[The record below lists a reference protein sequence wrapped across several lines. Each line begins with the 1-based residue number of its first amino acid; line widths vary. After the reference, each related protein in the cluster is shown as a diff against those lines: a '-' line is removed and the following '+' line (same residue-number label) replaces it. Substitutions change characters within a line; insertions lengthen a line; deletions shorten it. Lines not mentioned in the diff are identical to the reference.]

1 MRPGTPLTG
10 SIGPVAGTDP
20 AHPVLGTDPATLH
33 SRAYLRLLVLS
44 ALLGI
49 PISAAAWGFLH
60 VVTRAGELLYQ
71 DLPDALGMDGTPA
84 WWGVPALTL
93 GGLLVGLVVRLLPGN
108 GGHVP
113 VDGLHT
119 GGAPP
124 AGREIAGIAL
134 AALAGLSLGAVVG
147 PEAPLIALGSGAA
160 AWAVRLVRRGTPER
174 GILLI
179 GAAGSFAA
187 ISLLVGNPLLGA
199 FLLMEASALGG
210 SALGLVLLPGL
221 LAAGIG
227 SLVML
232 GLGSITGL
240 GVISLALP
248 DLPQATRPDAAQ
260 LGWAAVAGVLAPLLG
275 LGVVRLGRWVAA
287 RAQPRPLLV
296 TPVVGALIGAA
307 GLLYAATTGRDVTE
321 VLFSGQESIGPLL
334 TQAGDY
340 TVGAL
345 LLLLVCKAVGYG
357 LALGAF
363 RGGPVFP
370 ATFLGAAGG
379 IALSHLPGLPVLA
392 GAAIGIGAMTVVML
406 RLPLVSVLLA
416 TVLLDSGLDLM
427 PMVIVAV
434 VVAHVLTAWLD
445 RGHERPAVPG

>member
-1 MRPGTPLTG
+1 MAAADGT
-10 SIGPVAGTDP
+10 
-20 AHPVLGTDPATLH
+20 HPVLGTDPATLH
-33 SRAYLRLLVLS
+33 SRAYVRLLVLS
-44 ALLGI
+44 AALGI

-60 VVTRAGELLYQ
+60 LVTRTGELLYH
-71 DLPDALGMDGTPA
+71 DLPEAIGLAGTPA

-93 GGLLVGLVVRLLPGN
+93 GGLLVALVVRVLPGN

-124 AGREIAGIAL
+124 AGRELAGIAL
-134 AALAGLSLGAVVG
+134 AAIAGLSLGAVVG
-147 PEAPLIALGSGAA
+147 PEAPLIALGAGAA
-160 AWAVRLVRRGTPER
+160 AWAVRRVRRGTPE
-174 GILLI
+174 GAVLLI

-210 SALGLVLLPGL
+210 PALGLVLLPGL
-221 LAAGIG
+221 LAAGVG
-227 SLVML
+227 ALVML
-232 GLGSITGL
+232 GLGTITGL

-260 LGWAAVAGVLAPLLG
+260 LGWAVVAGVLAPVLG
-275 LGVVRLGRWVAA
+275 LGVVRLGRWVKTLAVL
-287 RAQPRPLLV
+287 RPLLV
-296 TPVVGALIGAA
+296 TPLVGALVGAV
-307 GLLYAATTGRDVTE
+307 GLVYAATTGRDVTE
-321 VLFSGQESIGPLL
+321 VLFSGQESIGALL
-334 TQAGDY
+334 TQADEY
-340 TVGAL
+340 TIGAL
-345 LLLLVCKAVGYG
+345 LLLLVCKAAGYG

-379 IALSHLPGLPVLA
+379 IALSHLPGLPLLA

-445 RGHERPAVPG
+445 RAHETPQQDVAAPR